1 MMTKIVL
8 VTGVSRGFGK
18 ALAETAL
25 ERGCRVLGMGRRC
38 PASLEDHKAFEF
50 IRVDLAALET
60 IGVKLAKGLG
70 KKNSPDVVFLNAGVG
85 GPIGSSGGVNVGEI
99 ESVLR
104 INTLANKVVLDTVL
118 ERKPQPAQVIGI
130 SSGASFNGSG
140 GWLAYS
146 MSKAALNLLLRVY
159 SHEFP
164 RTHFS
169 AVAPGIVRTAMTE
182 SICEQPLDDRFPA
195 NARIRKAFDEGRALP
210 PDTAAEKLWELLPA
224 ILAQPSGVYVDVRNL
239 RQEGNG

>member
-1 MMTKIVL
+1 MTTKKVL

-25 ERGCRVLGMGRRC
+25 LQGCRVVGVGRRC
-38 PASLEDHKAFEF
+38 PASLEDREAFEF
-50 IRVDLAALET
+50 IRADLAALET
-60 IGVKLAKGLG
+60 IGTKLARGLG

-85 GPIGSSGGVNVGEI
+85 GPIGSSGEVSVGEI

-104 INTLANKVVLDTVL
+104 INTLANKVVLDALL
-118 ERKPQPAQVIGI
+118 ERSSQPAQVVGI

-182 SICEQPLDDRFPA
+182 SICEQPLDERFPA
-195 NARIRKAFDEGRALP
+195 NARIRKAFEEGRAHD
-210 PDTAAEKLWELLPA
+210 PDNAAERLWELLPA
-224 ILAQPSGVYVDVRNL
+224 ILAQPSGAYVDVRNL
-239 RQEGNG
+239 GREGDD